1 MRAAPGAGGC
11 AAAIL
16 RRALRGKEKSFLRA
30 RATSG
35 AGGGWGRPGVSR
47 PRDPTGARRS
57 RSCGNA
63 CARYRGPK
71 LSLPSGAPPGVRL
84 GAHVYGAASIAAAS
98 IAAAA
103 GHDAFIG
110 PGIAAGACA
119 LRWWVCQRSAAA
131 VPAALPALA
140 RAHVAWLIEHVA
152 MSHAS
157 WHMARGTGF
166 RAGRHDRHH
175 GRLRARERATR
186 GERPYPKA
194 FKTARRRAQ
203 HSSAHSARRATSL

>member
-63 CARYRGPK
+63 CARYRGRTNAEPAIRRTAR
-71 LSLPSGAPPGVRL
+71 SAPRRARLRCGVDCCGGWARCV
-84 GAHVYGAASIAAAS
+84 HR
-98 IAAAA
+98 A
-103 GHDAFIG
+103 GHSSRRMCSSVVGLPTIRSRCACRTAC
-110 PGIAAGACA
+110 PGHGARC
-119 LRWWVCQRSAAA
+119 
-131 VPAALPALA
+131 
-140 RAHVAWLIEHVA
+140 

-157 WHMARGTGF
+157 WCMARGTGF
-166 RAGRHDRHH
+166 RAGGHDRHH

-203 HSSAHSARRATSL
+203 HSSAHSAQLRALSTAGDFFI